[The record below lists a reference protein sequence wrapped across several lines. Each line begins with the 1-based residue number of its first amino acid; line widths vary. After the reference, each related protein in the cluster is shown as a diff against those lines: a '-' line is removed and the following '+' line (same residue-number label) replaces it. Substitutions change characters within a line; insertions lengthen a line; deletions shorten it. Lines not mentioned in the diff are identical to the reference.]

1 MIDVNLLPHHLRPIK
16 RTPLPYILSALAF
29 LLVLAGVAWVYLQ
42 GQRQIAHTEAR
53 LNSLNGELN
62 LLRPIIEESEK
73 LQTQKRMVADKMAT
87 ITEIVADR
95 IIWSEQLYNLA
106 RLAPQNLWYD
116 GFKVETRQ
124 FRTTRQVPDPKNKG
138 QFKTEPVM
146 VPRQILVV
154 SGYVV
159 QTPTGGDLVGSFALA
174 TQQDE
179 AFSSLFTIVK
189 QSITDTEFEK
199 QPVRK
204 FALEFRIGADEG
216 KEP

>member
-16 RTPLPYILSALAF
+16 RTPLPYFLSAIAF
-29 LLVLAGVAWVYLQ
+29 LLVLAGVGYTFMSVQHEVKSTQDKLD
-42 GQRQIAHTEAR
+42 G
-53 LNSLNGELN
+53 LNQQLAK
-62 LLRPIIEESEK
+62 LRPIIEESER
-73 LQTQKRMVADKMAT
+73 LQNQKRMVADKVAT
-87 ITEIVADR
+87 INEIVADR

-124 FRTTRQVPDPKNKG
+124 FKSTRQVPDPKNKG
-138 QFKTEPVM
+138 QFKTESVM
-146 VPRQILVV
+146 VPRQVLVV

-159 QTPTGGDLVGSFALA
+159 QTPSVGDLVGSFALA
-174 TQQDE
+174 AQQDE
-179 AFSSLFTIVK
+179 AFSSLFSIVK

-204 FALEFRIGADEG
+204 FALEFRIGAGEG
-216 KEP
+216 KEQ